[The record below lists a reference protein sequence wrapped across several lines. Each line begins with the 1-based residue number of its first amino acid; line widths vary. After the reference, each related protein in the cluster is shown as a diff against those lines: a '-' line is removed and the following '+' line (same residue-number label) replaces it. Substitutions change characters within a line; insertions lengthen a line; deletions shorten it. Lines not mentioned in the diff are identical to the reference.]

1 MLVCYPR
8 DVSLAKGGGGGGF
21 REKEYKMDGGS
32 SLRISQK

>member
-8 DVSLAKGGGGGGF
+8 DVSLAKGGGGF

>member
-8 DVSLAKGGGGGGF
+8 DVSLAKGGGGRF